1 MMIES
6 RKPGHGV
13 YRWIVFLLLAAGYV
27 LVNFHRLCPA
37 VVALDLMRDLQAGG
51 SLVGILASAYFYPY
65 AFMQIPSGLLADS
78 WGPRKTITS
87 FFLLAG
93 IASIGFGLAPT
104 AGAAIGARVL
114 VGIGVSMYFVPVMKI
129 LTRWFTVAE
138 FSFMTGWMIAAGGL
152 GALTAATPLACL
164 SAAFGW
170 RGCFILIG
178 AVTLATAGAIW
189 ILVRNHPAELG
200 YSAPTATS
208 LPPGQPEVDMGLWR
222 AIHSV
227 ATSFR
232 FWPLALWYFFNFG
245 IFYSFGG
252 LWGGPFLMEIHQ
264 LSKPRAGAILSMM
277 ALGMMIGSPICGYL
291 SDHVLR
297 SRKKVLVLAAFCT
310 FLLSLALWYLGGR
323 FTVFWLYMWCFLL
336 GLFSCSAAVVGF
348 AAVKE
353 SFPVRITGTAM
364 GLVNVFPFLGGALMQ
379 PAVGLI
385 LDWYGKNPAGYPLAA
400 YRSAFGL
407 YLLSAL
413 FALVS
418 TCFVHETFPAAPAKS
433 QETGAKDQG
442 STGS

>member
-1 MMIES
+1 MTKMPI
-6 RKPGHGV
+6 RPGHGV

-51 SLVGILASAYFYPY
+51 SLVGLLASAYFYPY

-87 FFLLAG
+87 FLILAG
-93 IASIGFGLAPT
+93 IASIAFGLAPT

-114 VGIGVSMYFVPVMKI
+114 VGIGVSMYFVPVMKV
-129 LTRWFTVAE
+129 LTRWFTASE

-152 GALTAATPLACL
+152 GALTAATPLAFL
-164 SAAFGW
+164 SAQLGW
-170 RGCFILIG
+170 RGCFLLIG
-178 AVTLATAGAIW
+178 GVTLATAGSIW
-189 ILVRNHPAELG
+189 VLVRNHPEELG
-200 YSAPTATS
+200 YPAPAAAS
-208 LPPGQPEVDMGLWR
+208 PPPGRAEPDMDLWNAMR
-222 AIHSV
+222 SV
-227 ATSFR
+227 VTTFR

-264 LSKPRAGAILSMM
+264 LSKSRAGAILSMI
-277 ALGMMIGSPICGYL
+277 ALGMMIGSPFCGYV
-291 SDHVLR
+291 SDHVFR

-310 FLLSLALWYLGGR
+310 FLLSLALWSHGGR
-323 FTVFWLYMWCFLL
+323 FTVFWLYVWCFLM

-353 SFPVRITGTAM
+353 SFPVQITGTAM

-385 LDWYGKNPAGYPLAA
+385 LDWYGQGPAGYPLQA
-400 YRSAFGL
+400 YRSAFWL
-407 YLLSAL
+407 YLVCAL
-413 FALVS
+413 TALVS
-418 TCFVHETFPAAPAKS
+418 TCFVHESYHVSQGKS
-433 QETGAKDQG
+433 MDSG
-442 STGS
+442 S